1 MAEALPDQRI
11 TINSRKFDG
20 SIRRSWQCDLV
31 EQNGPLYI
39 FRGVFEQEVLHPDLG
54 TIRRGTISYEYYW
67 LDRWFNIFRFHEPDG
82 QLRNFYCNIS
92 MPPAFENAVLDY
104 IDLDIDV
111 LIWPDWKYEILDLA
125 EYESNA
131 RDFEYPDDVRFRV
144 KAALEELL
152 RMIDDRDLPGAG
164 EYLHQL
170 S

>member
-39 FRGVFEQEVLHPDLG
+39 FRGVFEQKVLHPDLG